1 MPANTPASW
10 LDSFHSPLLAGVMWR
25 IHKSQAMPGDS
36 SESMKALVLSLK
48 IVASV
53 FIFIALVAFGS
64 DFLPVD
70 GISFGGQGSEDGEYR
85 FFKIVPTDGANPIF
99 LGVIFLL
106 VAFTLFIAASLLN
119 KYLARSSST

>member
-10 LDSFHSPLLAGVMWR
+10 LDSFHSLLLAGVMWR

-70 GISFGGQGSEDGEYR
+70 GISFGGRDQKMVSTDSSKSYLQMVQIQY
-85 FFKIVPTDGANPIF
+85 FLVPYFYSPR
-99 LGVIFLL
+99 LH
-106 VAFTLFIAASLLN
+106 
-119 KYLARSSST
+119 YLSQLAY